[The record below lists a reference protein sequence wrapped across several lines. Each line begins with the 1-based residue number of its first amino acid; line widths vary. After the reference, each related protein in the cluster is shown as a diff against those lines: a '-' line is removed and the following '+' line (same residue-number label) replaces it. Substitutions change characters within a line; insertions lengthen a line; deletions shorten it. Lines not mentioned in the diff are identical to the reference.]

1 MKISIERS
9 RAINPNDT
17 NEELFRKELERHER
31 VINSKFSNT
40 EKNYI
45 YNRPN
50 IVESLT
56 AFYRLWCLKE
66 AYVKALGDGVG
77 FDLKRIEC
85 SPNSELLIDLNGK
98 KHVVVNDTQLFVD
111 SKLVKTCKYY
121 EQYYM
126 NNLTSNES
134 TSGEHKHELHIMTLC
149 ILEKES
155 SLKSSKDKPSS
166 SSTSTNNNT
175 STIQSSSETDEFVEI
190 ALKDLISSITPLQD
204 LEECLNSDEFEDL
217 WQRFCQK
224 LEEP

>member
-9 RAINPNDT
+9 RATNPNDT

-66 AYVKALGDGVG
+66 SYVKALGDGVG

-85 SPNSELLIDLNGK
+85 TPNSELLIDLNGK
-98 KHVVVNDTQLFVD
+98 KHVVVNDTQLFLD

-134 TSGEHKHELHIMTLC
+134 TSSEHKHELHIMTLC

-155 SLKSSKDKPSS
+155 SKSSKDKSSS
-166 SSTSTNNNT
+166 SSTTNNNA
-175 STIQSSSETDEFVEI
+175 SAIQLSSEMDEFVEI
-190 ALKDLISSITPLQD
+190 GLKDLIGSVTPLHD

-224 LEEP
+224 IEQP